1 MSFFDFLYQMIIGPL
16 HLLFDTIFCL
26 ALAIL
31 QNPGL
36 TIIVLSLVVNLLVL
50 PLYRRADAVQDE
62 ERRQSEKMAPGLA
75 HIRKVFKG
83 DERVMMQQTYYRQNH
98 YKPWHALKGSISL
111 LLEIP
116 FFIAAY
122 NFLSGLQ
129 ILQGVSFGPIADLGA
144 PDGMLKIAGM
154 SINLLPI
161 LMTGINIVSGAIY
174 TKGMPIR
181 SKIQLYGMALLFLVL
196 LYNSPAGLV
205 FYWTLNNLFSLVK
218 NCAARLKKPR
228 MVLWVFFSLAGIILG
243 IFFTAVRPLNGFA
256 RQAAAVAAAL
266 ALQIPLIR
274 EILIGKK
281 EKEGRLRPRPAAARN
296 IREEKGLFWCS
307 AILLS
312 VLTGLL
318 IPSAVV
324 KASVAEF
331 IDSSHPANPI
341 RYLLWS
347 GAMGFGT
354 FCVWGGVFRYLT
366 AREKRARVSLIFA
379 IAALGCTITF
389 MFFGKE
395 YGNLSSLL
403 KYDLP
408 IQIRGKGLLL
418 NTGALILIA
427 GAMIFLFRKNRKILN
442 AVMAAG
448 MIALCVL
455 SGINMVNIHSEY
467 QNIQVAS
474 LRNSREKPSFALDK
488 SGKNVVV
495 IMMDRGIGS
504 FVPFLFEE
512 KPELKKQFE
521 GFTWYPNTLSYGAHT
536 LVGAP
541 ALFGGYEYLPEK
553 IEARTDTPLVT
564 KHNEALKIMPL
575 NFLNEKYNVT
585 VCDPPYANY
594 TWIPSLEIYDE
605 YPEIHTYN
613 TGHSFL
619 EYGDAIHERE
629 DRIRQRNL
637 FCYSLTRSAPVALQ
651 TLLYDSGKYNETDVE
666 NHIGAKGLNGL
677 RGSFV
682 NAYLALKNMSY
693 MTRITDEG
701 QNTFLMFT
709 NDTMHDVISVQ
720 GPAYDPEIRD
730 PESTYNEEHRV
741 KTAWDGRTIRITND
755 NQEEHYT
762 SDMTAFLQL
771 GVWMDY
777 LRENGVYDNTR
788 IIIVSDHGFS
798 LGFFDMELRR
808 NDPDEWTDA
817 MIYNP
822 LLMVKD
828 FGDSGEIR
836 TDNTFMTN
844 ADTPFLAFDGI
855 VKEPRNPFLD
865 VNMSNEAKKDPIHH
879 ILQADWHA
887 EKNTGNTFTDPISLT
902 LEGDE
907 VLNREKW
914 TIETQP

>member
-1 MSFFDFLYQMIIGPL
+1 MSFFDFIYQMIIGPL
-16 HLLFDTIFCL
+16 QLLFDAVFSRVL
-26 ALAIL
+26 SIL

-36 TIIVLSLVVNLLVL
+36 TLIVLSITVNLLAL
-50 PLYRRADAVQDE
+50 PLYRRADALQNE
-62 ERRQSEKMAPGLA
+62 ERRQAEKLAPGLA
-75 HIRKVFKG
+75 HIRKVFRG

-98 YKPWHALKGSISL
+98 YKPWHALKGSVSL

-144 PDGMLKIAGM
+144 PDCLLKIAGI

-161 LMTGINIVSGAIY
+161 LMTGINIISGAIY
-174 TKGMPIR
+174 TRGMPIR
-181 SKIQLYGMALLFLVL
+181 SKIQLYGMALIFLAL
-196 LYNSPAGLV
+196 LYDSPAGLV

-243 IFFTAVRPLNGFA
+243 IFFTAVRPLNGFP

-274 EILIGKK
+274 AIIIGKK
-281 EKEGRLRPRPAAARN
+281 EKEGRLRARPAAGP
-296 IREEKGLFWCS
+296 IREENGLFRCS

-318 IPSAVV
+318 IPSAVL

-331 IDSSHPANPI
+331 VDFSHPANPL

-347 GAMGFGT
+347 GATGFGA
-354 FCVWGGVFRYLT
+354 FCIWGSVFRYLT
-366 AREKRARVSLIFA
+366 AREKRARVSLFFA
-379 IAALGCTITF
+379 IAALGCTVTF
-389 MFFGKE
+389 MFFGKD

-408 IQIRGKGLLL
+408 IRIRGRELIL
-418 NTGALILIA
+418 NTGVLILIA
-427 GAMIFLFRKNRKILN
+427 GAMIFLFRKNRRILN
-442 AVMAAG
+442 AALAAG
-448 MIALCVL
+448 MTALIVL
-455 SGINMVNIHSEY
+455 SGINMVNIHGEY
-467 QNIQVAS
+467 QSIRVSS
-474 LRNSREKPSFALDK
+474 LRSSREKPGFPLDK

-512 KPELKKQFE
+512 KPELQKQFE

-541 ALFGGYEYLPEK
+541 ALFGGYEYLPER
-553 IEARTDTPLVT
+553 IQARADTPLVA

-575 NFLNEKYNVT
+575 NFLQENYHVT
-585 VCDPPYANY
+585 VCDPPLANY

-605 YPEIHTYN
+605 YPEIRTYN
-613 TGHSFL
+613 TSGSFL
-619 EYGDAIHERE
+619 EYGDALHERE
-629 DRIRQRNL
+629 DRIRRRNL
-637 FCYSLTRSAPVALQ
+637 FCYSLTRSAPVAAQNLI
-651 TLLYDSGKYNETDVE
+651 YDSGKYNETDAE
-666 NHIGAKGLNGL
+666 SHIGAKGLNGL
-677 RGSFV
+677 RSSFV

-709 NDTMHDVISVQ
+709 NDTMHDIIPIQ
-720 GPAYDPEIRD
+720 GPAYDPEIHD

-755 NQEEHYT
+755 NQEEHYG

-771 GVWMDY
+771 GLWMDY

-788 IIIVSDHGFS
+788 IIIVSDHGYS
-798 LGFFDMELRR
+798 LGFFDMELRSR
-808 NDPDEWTDA
+808 EPEEWTDA

-828 FGDSGEIR
+828 FGDSGAIR

-865 VNMSNEAKKDPIHH
+865 AAMSNQAKKDPIHRV
-879 ILQADWHA
+879 LQADWHV
-887 EKNTGNTFTDPISLT
+887 EKNTGNTFADPIWLT

-914 TIETQP
+914 SIEPQP